1 MKVQKIDKS
10 WKELY
15 EKHWIDKDKI
25 LDYAKKLYTEDRE
38 SWVYP
43 DEIWLYLQRISY
55 KFLEL
60 HRDIFIN
67 VENNDWWETFY
78 QIFLDKSTVIKGPE
92 TLSFYYNYTI
102 EQFWSE
108 RLSYESYFN
117 WIEHYIRKTV
127 LLLEFLDF
135 NNK

>member
-10 WKELY
+10 WKDLY
-15 EKHWIDKDKI
+15 KKYWIDKDKI
-25 LDYAKKLYTEDRE
+25 LAYAKELYTEDIE

-43 DEIWLYLQRISY
+43 DEMWLYLQKISY

-67 VENNDWWETFY
+67 VEKWDWWEVFY
-78 QIFLDKSTVIKGPE
+78 QIFLDKSKIIKGPD
-92 TLSFYYNYTI
+92 TLCFSYRYAI
-102 EQFWSE
+102 ELFWSE
-108 RLSYESYFN
+108 RLSYESYFY
-117 WIEHYIRKTV
+117 WIESYIRKTV